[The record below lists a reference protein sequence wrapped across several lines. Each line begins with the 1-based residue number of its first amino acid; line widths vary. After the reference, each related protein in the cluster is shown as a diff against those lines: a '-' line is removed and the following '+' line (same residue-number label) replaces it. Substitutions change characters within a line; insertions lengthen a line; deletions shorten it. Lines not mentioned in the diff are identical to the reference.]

1 MKFKIFALAL
11 LIGGTGLYAQFSTD
25 STQHFSHYL
34 EDQLFF
40 NLSYIALRQMP
51 ADLVQQGFSH
61 SISYGFI
68 RDIPV
73 NLRRNF
79 GFGVGVGYERTTLY
93 QNLQV
98 WVSEADGQVHFRIM
112 DPQSYLNNAFVI
124 KKLVFP
130 IEIRYRNSTPE
141 KLRFFRLYAG
151 VMPAYTLG
159 AESHFENDQ
168 ISVVYRKLKSL
179 PARWNWGTYLYIGYG
194 ELNGYIYYGL
204 NDLFSPQVLID
215 GKHYPVYD
223 LRFGVMLSFL

>member
-1 MKFKIFALAL
+1 MKFKVLTLVL
-11 LIGGTGLYAQFSTD
+11 LGWIGILRAQTGRDTATS
-25 STQHFSHYL
+25 FSHYL

-40 NLSYIALRQMP
+40 NLSYVALRQMP
-51 ADLVQQGFSH
+51 PGLVQQGFSH
-61 SISYGFI
+61 SVSYGFI

-93 QNLQV
+93 QNLRV
-98 WVSEADGQVHFRIM
+98 WVSEADGQVRFRVM

-130 IEIRYRNSTPE
+130 LEIRYRNSTPE

-168 ISVVYRKLKSL
+168 LSVVYRKLKNL